1 MLFSLLVLQL
11 GVVQIL
17 NGEAFQAEIDRT
29 SNDFTEIPVP
39 RGKMYDRNGN
49 LIVGNDAEYAI
60 TYTPEKGTQ
69 AEDRLDV
76 AEKLAKYISMD
87 PGKDKQYGLTLRN
100 RKEYWYIQN
109 TKEAKSR
116 LTDKEIEEMDNSEQY
131 STMLERIKEEE
142 VAFDNFSQQQR
153 EVMAIKKK
161 WTKQWPLHRKSL
173 LREKK

>member
-1 MLFSLLVLQL
+1 M
-11 GVVQIL
+11 
-17 NGEAFQAEIDRT
+17 
-29 SNDFTEIPVP
+29 
-39 RGKMYDRNGN
+39 
-49 LIVGNDAEYAI
+49 
-60 TYTPEKGTQ
+60 
-69 AEDRLDV
+69 